1 MKAIKDLIWFV
12 GFSLASVALLMILKS
27 KTNINY
33 KELISIFF
41 LFSLIFFY
49 NIKYYKIN
57 LLTIIYSLLVST
69 VLLTLIDSY
78 PSLEFLLQYIIVLL
92 ISFFFHNLKSKRE

>member
-57 LLTIIYSLLVST
+57 LLTIIYSLLVSI
-69 VLLTLIDSY
+69 VLLTLIDCY

>member
-57 LLTIIYSLLVST
+57 LLTIIYSLLVSI